1 MRIKTLTVSEVNN
14 YIKKIL
20 DNDFILNNLS
30 VRGEISNLKY
40 HSSGHI
46 YFSLKDDNSKI
57 NCIMFKSK
65 SYDLDFVLKEGMAVI
80 VSGRASVYSANGTFQ
95 LYCDRIEQEGLGE
108 LHIKFEKLKEKLS
121 REGYFDEELKKPL
134 PKNPYRIG
142 VVTSETGAAICDI
155 INVIRRRNSKVDIV
169 LYPALVQG
177 EGAYKTVIDGI
188 EYFNKTKSVEVIII
202 GRGGGSLEELWNFN
216 EEALAYAIH
225 KSNLPIV
232 SAVGHEVDFTISD
245 FVSDFRA
252 ATPSQA
258 AEVVVPLEREL
269 YREINEFENKLNF
282 IIDSKLSS
290 EKRKLMNL
298 EKVLSLNSP
307 SSKIANAYIEI
318 DNLKEKIEKIIEFK
332 IKSNK
337 EKIFSLNNVLN
348 AHNPINILRKGY
360 AIIEDEN
367 GKIIKSKDF
376 FSEDKEIKISME
388 DGYVIGNFV
397 PIEKGGNCHGQ
408 EGKL

>member
-1 MRIKTLTVSEVNN
+1 MKIKTLTVSEVNN

-65 SYDLDFVLKEGMAVI
+65 SFDLDIVLQEGMAVI
-80 VSGRASVYSANGTFQ
+80 VSGRASVYTANGTFQ
-95 LYCDRIEQEGLGE
+95 LYCDKIEQEGLGE
-108 LHIKFEKLKEKLS
+108 LHIRFEKLKEKLS
-121 REGYFDEELKKPL
+121 REGYFDDEFKKPL
-134 PKNPYRIG
+134 PKNPYRVGI
-142 VVTSETGAAICDI
+142 VTSETGAAIRDI

-188 EYFNKTKSVEVIII
+188 EYFNKTNSVDVVII
-202 GRGGGSLEELWNFN
+202 GRGGGSMEELWNFN
-216 EEALAYAIH
+216 EELLAYAIF
-225 KSNLPIV
+225 KSKLPIV

-258 AEVVVPLEREL
+258 GEVVVPLESEQ
-269 YREINEFENKLNF
+269 YREINDYDDKLKF
-282 IIDSKLSS
+282 IIEDKIRNEKQKLS
-290 EKRKLMNL
+290 NL
-298 EKVLSLNSP
+298 ERILSLNSP
-307 SSKIANAYIEI
+307 SNKIANAYLEI
-318 DNLKEKIEKIIEFK
+318 DNLKDKIEKIIAFK
-332 IKSNK
+332 VKSYK
-337 EKIFSLNNVLN
+337 EKLFSLNNILN
-348 AHNPINILRKGY
+348 AHNPINILGKGY
-360 AIIEDEN
+360 AIIEDES
-367 GKIIKSKDF
+367 GKVIKSKDF
-376 FSEDKEIKISME
+376 FEDNREIKISME
-388 DGYVIGNFV
+388 DGYVKGNFI
-397 PIEKGGNCHGQ
+397 PIERGGSYHGK
-408 EGKL
+408 ERKL

>member
-20 DNDFILNNLS
+20 DNDFILNNIS

-46 YFSLKDDNSKI
+46 YFSLKDDCSKI
-57 NCIMFKSK
+57 NCIMFKTK
-65 SYDLDFVLKEGMAVI
+65 SYNLDFILKDGMAVI
-80 VSGRASVYSANGTFQ
+80 VSGKLSAYTINGTFQ
-95 LYCDRIEQEGLGE
+95 LYCNIIQQEGSGE
-108 LHIKFEKLKEKLS
+108 LYIKFEKLKEKLA
-121 REGYFDEELKKPL
+121 REGCFDEKIKKPL
-134 PKNPYRIG
+134 PKNPERVG

-177 EGAYKTVIDGI
+177 ENAYKTVIDGI
-188 EYFNKTKSVEVIII
+188 EYFNNKKSVDVIII

-216 EEALAYAIH
+216 EEELARVIYNS
-225 KSNLPIV
+225 KLPIV

-258 AEVVVPLEREL
+258 AEVVVPLEDEL
-269 YREINEFENKLNF
+269 YKKVNEYENNLNF
-282 IIDSKLSS
+282 IIDNKLSHERIKIKNI
-290 EKRKLMNL
+290 EKFLN
-298 EKVLSLNSP
+298 LNSP
-307 SSKIANAYIEI
+307 DKKIVNAYIEVY
-318 DNLKEKIEKIIEFK
+318 NLKDKIEKIMQFK
-332 IKSNK
+332 IKTNK
-337 EKIFSLNNVLN
+337 EKIFSLNNMLN
-348 AHNPINILRKGY
+348 AHNPINILKRGY

-367 GKIIKSKDF
+367 NKLIKSKDF
-376 FSEDKEIKISME
+376 FKEEKKIKIFME
-388 DGYVIGNFV
+388 DGYVDGNFI
-397 PIEKGGNCHGQ
+397 PIKRGGDYN
-408 EGKL
+408 GKKRNL